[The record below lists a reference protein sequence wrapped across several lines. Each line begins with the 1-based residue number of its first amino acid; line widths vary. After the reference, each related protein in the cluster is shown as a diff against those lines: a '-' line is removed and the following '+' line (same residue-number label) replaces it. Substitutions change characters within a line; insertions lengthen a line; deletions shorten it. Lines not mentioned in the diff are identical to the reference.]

1 MKKMCFG
8 PTLFCLLHSFFL
20 CVPRSMPSLV
30 AHVHFWN
37 ESEIDGPLVRWP
49 PPPPHR
55 VAVRPP
61 LLSIPSIRG
70 DLHSFGFIFWFWRRR
85 RGSCPYTSR
94 PITPSDAADPM
105 SADGAMFV
113 VRYPLVPESPKIP
126 NANAA
131 LCGPR
136 TTLPPHS
143 GANATQNITYLRRDL
158 DGQPPL
164 LLCG

>member
-1 MKKMCFG
+1 
-8 PTLFCLLHSFFL
+8 
-20 CVPRSMPSLV
+20 
-30 AHVHFWN
+30 
-37 ESEIDGPLVRWP
+37 
-49 PPPPHR
+49 
-55 VAVRPP
+55 
-61 LLSIPSIRG
+61 
-70 DLHSFGFIFWFWRRR
+70 
-85 RGSCPYTSR
+85 
-94 PITPSDAADPM
+94 M